1 MTEQER
7 YYAALNQERE
17 RNAWASVAKDLHGKT
32 EKERKRTTRKVDS
45 LPGFSPVDALQI
57 PTAEEIAERMEKER
71 QAAYMEIAWQYE
83 ARRVNEALSRCNS
96 NVPMITID
104 Y

>member
-45 LPGFSPVDALQI
+45 LPGFSTVDALQI
-57 PTAEEIAERMEKER
+57 PTVEEITEEMEKAMHEALMER
-71 QAAYMEIAWQYE
+71 VWQYE
-83 ARRVNEALSRCNS
+83 ARRVKRGALRA
-96 NVPMITID
+96 
-104 Y
+104 